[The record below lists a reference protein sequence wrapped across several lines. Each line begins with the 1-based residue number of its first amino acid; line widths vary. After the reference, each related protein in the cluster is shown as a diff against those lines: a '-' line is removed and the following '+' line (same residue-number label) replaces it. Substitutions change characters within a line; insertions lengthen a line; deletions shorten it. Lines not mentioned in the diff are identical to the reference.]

1 MIVLLAVG
9 READEPTYDA
19 NSALGVMILTGGLAN
34 GGGRTGTAE
43 ERSAAPDID
52 QRLKLP
58 SYAAISAPSRSSAGD
73 RPRRVYWSKKQRACS
88 RSEGWK

>member
-43 ERSAAPDID
+43 ER
-52 QRLKLP
+52 
-58 SYAAISAPSRSSAGD
+58 GV
-73 RPRRVYWSKKQRACS
+73 PRRTSINA
-88 RSEGWK
+88 